1 MKIQL
6 LLISSILLTYSGVLF
21 PAQESETDSEQDKS
35 SRFSQFLEK
44 TKETFARENKEE
56 NGEDDIK
63 EENVFSKPPTAPRPF
78 NVEYKASLNAM
89 PTGLKAEASLRKED
103 DHYLFTLQAKNW
115 ILSYFEK
122 SAFVWNENSP
132 CDLLTESYQFTF
144 EGFGHVE
151 AFQVHIDQE
160 NHTAFSETTKGNI
173 EYQVPANVSDA
184 LAYLFK
190 LQCDLRNNDLNPDYR
205 IAYENGVDHY
215 VFKYQGKETLRTSLG
230 NFETLVLH
238 RVYPENED
246 LETIYWI
253 APELDYLMVKM
264 KHKQGKMVTA
274 TLKIKEI
281 DFDIKKDKKTNNPE
295 Q

>member
-1 MKIQL
+1 MKPRL
-6 LLISSILLTYSGVLF
+6 LLFATLILALASMAFSSEPKEDVDNDAGKT
-21 PAQESETDSEQDKS
+21 

-44 TKETFARENKEE
+44 TKETFSREHKEE
-56 NGEDDIK
+56 IVDDDQPI
-63 EENVFSKPPTAPRPF
+63 FSKAPTAPRPF

-89 PTGLKAEASLRKED
+89 PTGLKALATLRKDD
-103 DHYLFTLQAKNW
+103 DHYLFQLEANNW

-122 SAFVWNENSP
+122 SAFIWNENSP

-160 NHTAFSETTKGNI
+160 NHKAYSQSTDGSK

-215 VFKYQGKETLRTSLG
+215 VFKYEGKETLRTSLG
-230 NFETLVLH
+230 KLETLVLH
-238 RVYPENED
+238 RVYPEDED
-246 LETIYWI
+246 LETTYWI

-264 KHKQGKMVTA
+264 KHKQGKLVTA

-281 DFDIKKDKKTNNPE
+281 DFKITDPE
-295 Q
+295 TDENEE